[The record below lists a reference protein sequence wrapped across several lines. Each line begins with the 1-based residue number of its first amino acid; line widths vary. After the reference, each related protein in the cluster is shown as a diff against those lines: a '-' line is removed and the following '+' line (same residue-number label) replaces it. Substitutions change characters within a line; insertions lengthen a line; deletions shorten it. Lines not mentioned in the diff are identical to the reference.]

1 MIRLFR
7 GASQMCAGALAMML
21 VLVTQVRADIPFSLD
36 STPGKLPK
44 TVVPVHYALD
54 LQPNLSALTVKGS
67 AIIDIDVRESTDRLM
82 LNALDLTF
90 TGTTLDDI
98 TSAKSTSVNED
109 QQTVTFTFPRAIP
122 TGRHQLRI
130 AYTAPINKT
139 SGRGIYSIDYRV
151 DDSRKRMIASHSE
164 PTDARRIFPGWDE
177 PAFKA
182 TFDLTVTVPQR
193 FLAVSNMPIAREEPM
208 RGDRK
213 RVTFERTPKMST
225 YLFLLVAGE
234 LDRLT
239 GEADG
244 VTLGVVTTRGKSAT
258 GRYALDQT
266 AELLKYFND
275 YFAVKYPLPKLDL
288 IALPRSSASAME
300 HWGAITIFE
309 NSLLYD
315 PAKSSEDTQ
324 RRILSLL
331 AHEMAHQWFGNLVT
345 MAWWNDLWLN
355 EGFATWMQYKAVA
368 RLRPDFEPWLN
379 ANRDKQAAMERDTRS
394 TARALRRS
402 VADEREAGENFG
414 TTTYSKGQA
423 LVRMTESFL
432 GEDIFRDAMRR
443 YMKEHAYGNA
453 TADDLWRALDAASGK
468 AVGSVISAYTEQAGV
483 PLVTADTRCVDNE
496 QRLALKQDHFT
507 ARQVQPQRWQVP
519 VLLGPPPGAGTTVL
533 LDGTAEIAAG
543 RCGEP
548 VKLNL
553 GDVGYYRVRYDAAM
567 QAALARNLSAM
578 EPADR
583 INLLNDAWALVES
596 LREVPSAYF
605 VIADGLGVDDHR
617 RVIDQLIGTLARVD
631 KLERSRPGRAAFQA
645 YARALLRPIFE
656 RVGWQAADGEPGER
670 APMRARLIRA
680 LGDLGDDSVVA
691 EAKRRFEAF
700 LKDPASLPQA
710 LRDPVMHLA
719 GRAADRATYET
730 LHGLGRKSK
739 TNEERVLHYSA
750 LASSLDPAL
759 ARETLA
765 IALTDELPN
774 DLARRLLSWV
784 ATQGEQ
790 PELAV
795 EFVKRHFETLAAKHG
810 STFRNTFMSSLMANF
825 SDPARAEELKQF
837 AAAYETSSG
846 RTEAERTRERILA
859 DAEFVVQ
866 QIPAVDEWVR
876 RRGVTP

>member
-1 MIRLFR
+1 VRNHGNSSGARLCL
-7 GASQMCAGALAMML
+7 GLAATALTVALAPAASQAADPIKIGHVAALSGPSAQSGEAITRGLTIAIDEINAKGGLLDGRQL
-21 VLVTQVRADIPFSLD
+21 VLVQRDDESSP
-36 STPGKLPK
+36 PK
-44 TVVPVHYALD
+44 
-54 LQPNLSALTVKGS
+54 G
-67 AIIDIDVRESTDRLM
+67 
-82 LNALDLTF
+82 
-90 TGTTLDDI
+90 
-98 TSAKSTSVNED
+98 
-109 QQTVTFTFPRAIP
+109 VTA
-122 TGRHQLRI
+122 
-130 AYTAPINKT
+130 
-139 SGRGIYSIDYRV
+139 
-151 DDSRKRMIASHSE
+151 
-164 PTDARRIFPGWDE
+164 
-177 PAFKA
+177 
-182 TFDLTVTVPQR
+182 
-193 FLAVSNMPIAREEPM
+193 ARELMSNEKVAAIF
-208 RGDRK
+208 GGID
-213 RVTFERTPKMST
+213 TP
-225 YLFLLVAGE
+225 VA
-234 LDRLT
+234 LASVPIT
-239 GEADG
+239 NN
-244 VTLGVVTTRGKSAT
+244 
-258 GRYALDQT
+258 T
-266 AELLKYFND
+266 AVAPDKKFTVSL
-275 YFAVKYPLPKLDL
+275 
-288 IALPRSSASAME
+288 SSPVNA
-300 HWGAITIFE
+300 
-309 NSLLYD
+309 
-315 PAKSSEDTQ
+315 
-324 RRILSLL
+324 
-331 AHEMAHQWFGNLVT
+331 
-345 MAWWNDLWLN
+345 
-355 EGFATWMQYKAVA
+355 GFATLPLHTYTINDEDAHGAIK
-368 RLRPDFEPWLN
+368 LN
-379 ANRDKQAAMERDTRS
+379 AAAY
-394 TARALRRS
+394 S
-402 VADEREAGENFG
+402 VGE
-414 TTTYSKGQA
+414 
-423 LVRMTESFL
+423 
-432 GEDIFRDAMRR
+432 
-443 YMKEHAYGNA
+443 
-453 TADDLWRALDAASGK
+453 
-468 AVGSVISAYTEQAGV
+468 
-483 PLVTADTRCVDNE
+483 
-496 QRLALKQDHFT
+496 
-507 ARQVQPQRWQVP
+507 
-519 VLLGPPPGAGTTVL
+519 AGTTVL